1 MDSIM
6 DFYELKKELE
16 EVKKLLS
23 DMGKCYGLPEQKPV
37 ELSLEKKNLPQI
49 KSQGKYLGSTT
60 RMYQRDIDRE
70 KKILEEHI
78 DIEKEMKIRKLES
91 DIRME
96 VLLTKLELA
105 KKGFKIS

>member
-6 DFYELKKELE
+6 EFSDLKRELE

-23 DMGKCYGLPEQKPV
+23 DMGGCYGFPV
-37 ELSLEKKNLPQI
+37 KEEVSNIKLEKKNLPQI

-60 RMYQRDIDRE
+60 RIYQRDIDNE
-70 KKILEEHI
+70 KKLIEEHME
-78 DIEKEMKIRKLES
+78 IERDMKIRKLES

-96 VLLTKLELA
+96 ILLTKLELK
-105 KKGFKIS
+105 KKGLI